1 MGKIKLLKKT
11 IEYLKK
17 IKKRKKKKVLS
28 EKEKNTYSMKEDSHG
43 SLTSGFKPSG
53 KVSPE
58 RLDRNFKKGGAVK
71 KRAKSSSKG
80 TGVAIRGTKFKGVF

>member
-17 IKKRKKKKVLS
+17 IKKRKKKKELS
-28 EKEKNTYSMKEDSHG
+28 EKEKNTYSMKDSHG